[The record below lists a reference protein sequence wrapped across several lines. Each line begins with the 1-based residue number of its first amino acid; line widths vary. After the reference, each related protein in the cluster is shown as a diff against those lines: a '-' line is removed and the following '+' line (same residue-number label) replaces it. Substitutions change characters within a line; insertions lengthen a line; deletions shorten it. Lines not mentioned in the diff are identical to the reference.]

1 MPDVRE
7 VQRDIATM
15 TRLLFRLDPDQRAAL
30 IGPGGVLRRDQPRR
44 EDRL

>member
-30 IGPGGVLRRDQPRR
+30 IALAEHFAGASSCRVA
-44 EDRL
+44 